1 MKETFF
7 FLGSARCFHTIDW
20 YESAQD
26 NSDKP
31 VKFVTDMVEGEGF
44 ECLVDDRN
52 NLIKL
57 LIIDN
62 LLSNSYGGIGHLLRN
77 IVKLLVVPI
86 QILLVKFK
94 IGSSKKSITFAHS
107 TYYAFLASLAGIKY
121 VSTPQGSEVLVRI
134 EDSSLYKLF
143 AYIAH
148 KNAILITVDSL
159 AMKMKLKDLLNL
171 DSEVVQN
178 GIPIDHLKVITE
190 RTEEPKKD
198 DLISIR
204 GIAEN
209 YQVLEII
216 DCCSDSKYLP
226 GLQLCCPFY
235 DDDYFARVQDKVL
248 QTGVVVHGKLNREAF
263 YHCLVRSKI
272 AISIPIS
279 DSSPRSVYEAI
290 YCGCIV
296 IVRYNQYL
304 EDLPACMLERIV
316 VTDCAGDWFDVAY
329 EKASEKCKTPF
340 YPTLNAD
347 EMYDQKLSFPR
358 VLDSLFTII

>member
-1 MKETFF
+1 MERVLF

-20 YESAQD
+20 YESAQE
-26 NSDKP
+26 NFNKP
-31 VKFVTDMVEGEGF
+31 VNFVTDMVEGEGF
-44 ECLVDDRN
+44 KCLVHDEN

-62 LLSNSYGGIGHLLRN
+62 FLLNNYGGIGHLLRN
-77 IVKLLVVPI
+77 IIKVLVVPI
-86 QILLVKFK
+86 QIFLVKRR
-94 IGSSKKSITFAHS
+94 IGSSKKNITFAHS
-107 TYYAFLASLAGIKY
+107 TYYAFLASLAGIQY

-134 EDSSLYKLF
+134 ENSILYKFF
-143 AYIAH
+143 AHIAH

-159 AMKMKLKDLLNL
+159 AMKMKLKELLNL

-178 GIPIDHLKVITE
+178 GIPIDFLKSISEKPVGQ
-190 RTEEPKKD
+190 KND
-198 DLISIR
+198 DLLSIR

-216 DCCSDSKYLP
+216 DCCSESKNLP
-226 GLQLCCPFY
+226 LLQLCCPFY
-235 DDDYFARVQDKVL
+235 DEDYFVKVQNKVL
-248 QTGVVVHGKLNREAF
+248 QTGVIIHGKLNRKDF
-263 YHCLVRSKI
+263 YQCLLRTKI

-290 YCGCIV
+290 YCGCVV

-329 EKASEKCKTPF
+329 DKALERSKTTF
-340 YPTLNAD
+340 CPTPDAD
-347 EMYDQKLSFPR
+347 QMYDQRLSFPR
-358 VLDSLFTII
+358 VLNSLDAIV